1 MKTRHLTRSAGD
13 AHHDLRNTHEEVPVA
28 SDRSVG
34 LVLGVAAVVI
44 GLVPLLRGHA
54 VRPWAFVVAAPL
66 LLLALVRPSWLR
78 PVNRAWMAFGAVGQA
93 VMTFLLMAII
103 FYGVVTPLA
112 WVRRALGHDI
122 LKLRWEPLASTYWI
136 ERQPPGPSPE
146 SLKNQF

>member
-1 MKTRHLTRSAGD
+1 MKPGHSTRSTD
-13 AHHDLRNTHEEVPVA
+13 DVHHDLRSVHEEVPVA

-34 LVLGVAAVVI
+34 LVLGIGAIVV

-54 VRPWAFVVAAPL
+54 VRPWAFAVAAPL

-78 PVNRAWMAFGAVGQA
+78 PVNRAWMAFGSVGQA
-93 VMTFLLMAII
+93 VMTFVLMAII

-122 LKLRWEPLASTYWI
+122 LKLRFEPLATTYWI
-136 ERQPPGPSPE
+136 ERQPPGPPPASM
-146 SLKNQF
+146 KNQF

>member
-1 MKTRHLTRSAGD
+1 MKLRYLTRSAEG
-13 AHHDLRNTHEEVPVA
+13 AHHDLTNAHEEIPVA

-34 LVLGVAAVVI
+34 LVLGVAAIVI
-44 GLVPLLRGHA
+44 GLLPLLRGHA
-54 VRPWAFVVAAPL
+54 VRPWALAVAAPL

-78 PVNRAWMAFGAVGQA
+78 PVNRAWMAFGAVGQV

-122 LKLRWEPLASTYWI
+122 LKLKFEPRATTYWI
-136 ERQPPGPSPE
+136 ERQPPGPPPASM
-146 SLKNQF
+146 KNQF